1 MPPSL
6 ETGRPFGMLC
16 NGRIV
21 TGGTGMRYV
30 AEQYLAAGP
39 VSSASIIGLV
49 VIVFLLTLFFK

>member
-1 MPPSL
+1 
-6 ETGRPFGMLC
+6 
-16 NGRIV
+16 
-21 TGGTGMRYV
+21 MRYV